1 MTISFA
7 GNINKYCFKYC
18 LTVNEKTNNGN
29 PNSLDKNEIV
39 CKFGKEIWTADSVL
53 DKKINYVK

>member
-7 GNINKYCFKYC
+7 GNINKYC

-39 CKFGKEIWTADSVL
+39 CKFGKEIWTADSIL